1 MIESEF
7 YKSIEILGK
16 LEKRIN
22 NLKKDLSENMKVYTE
37 LKKQCRYYT
46 TVNELVE
53 VNGRFIP
60 KSEQRPMATIHTE
73 VMFED

>member
-7 YKSIEILGK
+7 YKSIEILKK

-22 NLKKDLSENMKVYTE
+22 NLKKDLSENLEVYTE
-37 LKKQCRYYT
+37 LKRQCRYYA
-46 TVNELVE
+46 TVEDLVE
-53 VNGRFIP
+53 VNGRYIP

-73 VMFED
+73 VSFE